1 MAQVKIHGLRSAVAP
16 RRAAISDAIQRAL
29 VTAFGLPEDKRFQ
42 RFLLLDREDFVHPR
56 DRTDDYLIVEI
67 SCFEGRSV
75 ETKKALIRQLFRE
88 LESAVGIAP
97 QDVEITIT
105 ETPRANWGIR
115 GQVGDE
121 LVLSYRVTT

>member
-1 MAQVKIHGLRSAVAP
+1 MAQVKIYGLRSAVAP

-75 ETKKALIRQLFRE
+75 ETKTALIRQLFRE

>member
-1 MAQVKIHGLRSAVAP
+1 GLRSAVAP

-121 LVLSYRVTT
+121 LVLSYRVIT

>member
-1 MAQVKIHGLRSAVAP
+1 MAQVKIYGLRSAVAP

-121 LVLSYRVTT
+121 LVLSYRVIT

>member
-1 MAQVKIHGLRSAVAP
+1 MAQVKIYGLRSAVAP